1 MILTTSHSA
10 ETGAW
15 MRYVVRWAACIATA
29 LFCAGCDVNYTQGVG
44 TKLYPADVAA
54 QTDLQNAY
62 VGAICQQAGIV
73 PTVFDGV
80 TSCGPDPYDAKTW
93 WLFVQAGMN
102 DIDQRCDAYLAWLD
116 DAQRTREPVLNELA
130 LASATAQTIMLASGV
145 GANPITIVGAAFGLA
160 AGTFT
165 NVQSRLILTM
175 PHSTIQAVV
184 LSRQKEYRDRLM
196 GTASTKAVAI
206 ISRPNALYALR
217 SYLRL
222 CMPMTIETEINSTI
236 ATFER
241 NGAEGLQ
248 KDSLISP
255 RSAGVPFT
263 PATVVQRPVR
273 GDRTPIPGE
282 FSPFFEEKSLTKED
296 AQFTMNAL
304 CFDKNAASAL
314 PKKTLAQ
321 MLVDI
326 YEATR
331 STPKPVAD
339 HVISKT
345 ERLSIIAQPDCGD
358 ALNFYEKYTF
368 ANTTLQDT
376 DGNNLSAGNLT
387 AFIDLLN
394 LSGPSAPLPNTTKLG
409 AQALRDKVRAVRTE
423 LGQLDLVPN
432 APTQIT
438 PGLLASLRKLKPKPA
453 ATAAP
458 TNGAAIPAP
467 AAGSSAAP
475 TAPPKQ

>member
-1 MILTTSHSA
+1 
-10 ETGAW
+10 
-15 MRYVVRWAACIATA
+15 MRYVARWAACIAMA
-29 LFCAGCDVNYTQGVG
+29 LFSAGCDLSSNQGVG

-62 VGAICQQAGIV
+62 VAAICQQAGIV
-73 PTVFDGV
+73 PTAFDGV

-222 CMPMTIETEINSTI
+222 CMPMTIETEINNTI

-241 NGAEGLQ
+241 NGADGLQ

-263 PATVVQRPVR
+263 PTSVVKKPDRPFNPPR
-273 GDRTPIPGE
+273 AE
-282 FSPFFEEKSLTKED
+282 FDQFFAEKGALSNED
-296 AQFTMNAL
+296 EQFAL
-304 CFDKNAASAL
+304 NGLCLDKNTKSGL
-314 PKKTLAQ
+314 PQTKLIQ
-321 MLVDI
+321 MLIDI

-331 STPKPVAD
+331 STPKPTVNRIID
-339 HVISKT
+339 KT
-345 ERLSIIAQPDCGD
+345 ERLAIISQPDCGD
-358 ALNFYEKYTF
+358 AMNFFEKFTF
-368 ANTTLQDT
+368 ANTTVQDVN
-376 DGNNLSAGNLT
+376 GNNPSAGNLS

-394 LSGPSAPLPNTTKLG
+394 VSGPSAPLLNTTKLG
-409 AQALRDKVRAVRTE
+409 APALRTKIALVRTE
-423 LGQLDLVPN
+423 LGQVDLV
-432 APTQIT
+432 ASATTQAT
-438 PGLLASLRKLKPKPA
+438 PALVARLVKLQRDKAA

-458 TNGAAIPAP
+458 AATPNAASSPNPDPNAAP
-467 AAGSSAAP
+467 AA
-475 TAPPKQ
+475 PPKH